1 MKQKIIPILVI
12 LAGFFLLSYP
22 FVSNYLFEK
31 SVGSIV
37 ESYQEKAAG
46 MDQAIIKKV
55 MDEAKQYNGE
65 LLQSSIQLTDP
76 FKVKRLDGEMVHY
89 NRILNIDGS
98 SIMGYLKI
106 PCISINLPIYHGT
119 SGTVLE
125 HGIGHL
131 AASSFPIGGKDTHA
145 VLTGHTGL
153 SSAKIF
159 TDLTEMKKGD
169 FFFIHVLDKKLA
181 YRVDQITVVEPQDTK
196 ELQIMEGKDHVTL
209 VTCTPYGVND
219 KRLLVRGVRTAYH
232 AKEEE
237 IRARNHHSQWME
249 VYKRAIFAG
258 LLIIC
263 VLIAARKVYEKITLL
278 LYPEIISYLKQ
289 KQSDQTVKELTQ
301 RRSKRKQDD
310 LLYQKA
316 VRYNRKIFKEKQAG
330 LKDVF
335 SYRSAPIVLRNEKN
349 TFGYIKIPK
358 MKQKLPLYLGATM
371 ENMRKGAAIMGQTSL
386 PVGQKDS
393 NCVIAA
399 HRGYRGIPYF
409 RDIEQLKTGDK
420 VIIRNPWERLD
431 YRVTKIKV
439 IDPYDMD
446 KILIQKG
453 KDMVTLLTCH
463 PYRGHGRYRYVV
475 YCMRNHGQKI
485 RKQK

>member
-1 MKQKIIPILVI
+1 MKQKIINIVGIFFLVI
-12 LAGFFLLSYP
+12 G
-22 FVSNYLFEK
+22 
-31 SVGSIV
+31 
-37 ESYQEKAAG
+37 
-46 MDQAIIKKV
+46 
-55 MDEAKQYNGE
+55 
-65 LLQSSIQLTDP
+65 
-76 FKVKRLDGEMVHY
+76 
-89 NRILNIDGS
+89 
-98 SIMGYLKI
+98 
-106 PCISINLPIYHGT
+106 
-119 SGTVLE
+119 
-125 HGIGHL
+125 
-131 AASSFPIGGKDTHA
+131 
-145 VLTGHTGL
+145 
-153 SSAKIF
+153 
-159 TDLTEMKKGD
+159 
-169 FFFIHVLDKKLA
+169 
-181 YRVDQITVVEPQDTK
+181 
-196 ELQIMEGKDHVTL
+196 
-209 VTCTPYGVND
+209 
-219 KRLLVRGVRTAYH
+219 
-232 AKEEE
+232 
-237 IRARNHHSQWME
+237 
-249 VYKRAIFAG
+249 
-258 LLIIC
+258 
-263 VLIAARKVYEKITLL
+263 ITLL

-399 HRGYRGIPYF
+399 HRG
-409 RDIEQLKTGDK
+409 GDQ
-420 VIIRNPWERLD
+420 VIIRNPWERLY

-453 KDMVTLLTCH
+453 KDMVTLITCH

-485 RKQK
+485 RKQKEDR

>member
-1 MKQKIIPILVI
+1 VKQKIINIVGIFFLVI
-12 LAGFFLLSYP
+12 G
-22 FVSNYLFEK
+22 
-31 SVGSIV
+31 
-37 ESYQEKAAG
+37 
-46 MDQAIIKKV
+46 
-55 MDEAKQYNGE
+55 
-65 LLQSSIQLTDP
+65 
-76 FKVKRLDGEMVHY
+76 
-89 NRILNIDGS
+89 
-98 SIMGYLKI
+98 
-106 PCISINLPIYHGT
+106 
-119 SGTVLE
+119 
-125 HGIGHL
+125 
-131 AASSFPIGGKDTHA
+131 
-145 VLTGHTGL
+145 
-153 SSAKIF
+153 
-159 TDLTEMKKGD
+159 
-169 FFFIHVLDKKLA
+169 
-181 YRVDQITVVEPQDTK
+181 
-196 ELQIMEGKDHVTL
+196 
-209 VTCTPYGVND
+209 
-219 KRLLVRGVRTAYH
+219 
-232 AKEEE
+232 
-237 IRARNHHSQWME
+237 
-249 VYKRAIFAG
+249 
-258 LLIIC
+258 
-263 VLIAARKVYEKITLL
+263 ITLL

-289 KQSDQTVKELTQ
+289 KQSNQTVKELTQ

-335 SYRSAPIVLRNEKN
+335 SYLSAPIVLRNEKN

-409 RDIEQLKTGDK
+409 RDIEQLKTGDQ

-485 RKQK
+485 MKQKEDR

>member
-1 MKQKIIPILVI
+1 MKQKIINIVGIFFLVI
-12 LAGFFLLSYP
+12 G
-22 FVSNYLFEK
+22 
-31 SVGSIV
+31 
-37 ESYQEKAAG
+37 
-46 MDQAIIKKV
+46 
-55 MDEAKQYNGE
+55 
-65 LLQSSIQLTDP
+65 
-76 FKVKRLDGEMVHY
+76 
-89 NRILNIDGS
+89 
-98 SIMGYLKI
+98 
-106 PCISINLPIYHGT
+106 
-119 SGTVLE
+119 
-125 HGIGHL
+125 
-131 AASSFPIGGKDTHA
+131 
-145 VLTGHTGL
+145 
-153 SSAKIF
+153 
-159 TDLTEMKKGD
+159 
-169 FFFIHVLDKKLA
+169 
-181 YRVDQITVVEPQDTK
+181 
-196 ELQIMEGKDHVTL
+196 
-209 VTCTPYGVND
+209 
-219 KRLLVRGVRTAYH
+219 
-232 AKEEE
+232 
-237 IRARNHHSQWME
+237 
-249 VYKRAIFAG
+249 
-258 LLIIC
+258 
-263 VLIAARKVYEKITLL
+263 ITLL

-335 SYRSAPIVLRNEKN
+335 SYRSAP
-349 TFGYIKIPK
+349 

-409 RDIEQLKTGDK
+409 RDIEQLKTGDQ

-485 RKQK
+485 RKQKEDR

>member
-1 MKQKIIPILVI
+1 MKQKIINIVGIFFLVI
-12 LAGFFLLSYP
+12 G
-22 FVSNYLFEK
+22 
-31 SVGSIV
+31 
-37 ESYQEKAAG
+37 
-46 MDQAIIKKV
+46 
-55 MDEAKQYNGE
+55 
-65 LLQSSIQLTDP
+65 
-76 FKVKRLDGEMVHY
+76 
-89 NRILNIDGS
+89 
-98 SIMGYLKI
+98 
-106 PCISINLPIYHGT
+106 
-119 SGTVLE
+119 
-125 HGIGHL
+125 
-131 AASSFPIGGKDTHA
+131 
-145 VLTGHTGL
+145 
-153 SSAKIF
+153 
-159 TDLTEMKKGD
+159 
-169 FFFIHVLDKKLA
+169 
-181 YRVDQITVVEPQDTK
+181 
-196 ELQIMEGKDHVTL
+196 
-209 VTCTPYGVND
+209 
-219 KRLLVRGVRTAYH
+219 
-232 AKEEE
+232 
-237 IRARNHHSQWME
+237 
-249 VYKRAIFAG
+249 
-258 LLIIC
+258 
-263 VLIAARKVYEKITLL
+263 ITLL

-335 SYRSAPIVLRNEKN
+335 SYRSAPIVLRNEK
-349 TFGYIKIPK
+349 
-358 MKQKLPLYLGATM
+358 
-371 ENMRKGAAIMGQTSL
+371 NMRKGAAIMGQTSL

-485 RKQK
+485 RKQKEDR

>member
-1 MKQKIIPILVI
+1 MKQKIINIVGIFFLVI
-12 LAGFFLLSYP
+12 G
-22 FVSNYLFEK
+22 
-31 SVGSIV
+31 
-37 ESYQEKAAG
+37 
-46 MDQAIIKKV
+46 
-55 MDEAKQYNGE
+55 
-65 LLQSSIQLTDP
+65 
-76 FKVKRLDGEMVHY
+76 
-89 NRILNIDGS
+89 
-98 SIMGYLKI
+98 
-106 PCISINLPIYHGT
+106 
-119 SGTVLE
+119 
-125 HGIGHL
+125 
-131 AASSFPIGGKDTHA
+131 
-145 VLTGHTGL
+145 
-153 SSAKIF
+153 
-159 TDLTEMKKGD
+159 
-169 FFFIHVLDKKLA
+169 
-181 YRVDQITVVEPQDTK
+181 
-196 ELQIMEGKDHVTL
+196 
-209 VTCTPYGVND
+209 
-219 KRLLVRGVRTAYH
+219 
-232 AKEEE
+232 
-237 IRARNHHSQWME
+237 
-249 VYKRAIFAG
+249 
-258 LLIIC
+258 
-263 VLIAARKVYEKITLL
+263 ITLL

-289 KQSDQTVKELTQ
+289 KQSNQTVKELTQ

-335 SYRSAPIVLRNEKN
+335 SYLSA
-349 TFGYIKIPK
+349 PK

-409 RDIEQLKTGDK
+409 RDIEQLKTGDQ

-485 RKQK
+485 MKQKEDR